1 MANIDI
7 TEEEAIVIAESI
19 KTAASVGQIED
30 EYTAFHLLQTFKREF
45 PNMEYLFDFL
55 DYEFIG
61 DFDDEEDF

>member
-19 KTAASVGQIED
+19 KTTASLGQLED

-45 PNMEYLFDFL
+45 PNMEYLFD
-55 DYEFIG
+55 YQNY
-61 DFDDEEDF
+61 

>member
-7 TEEEAIVIAESI
+7 TEEEAIVIAEAI
-19 KTAASVGQIED
+19 KTTSSVGQLDD

-45 PNMEYLFDFL
+45 PNVGYLFDFM

-61 DFDDEEDF
+61 DFDDEED

>member
-7 TEEEAIVIAESI
+7 TEEEAIVIAEAI
-19 KTAASVGQIED
+19 KTTSSVGQLDD
-30 EYTAFHLLQTFKREF
+30 EYTAFNLLQTFKREF

-61 DFDDEEDF
+61 DFDDED

>member
-45 PNMEYLFDFL
+45 PNMEYLFL

-61 DFDDEEDF
+61 DFDDEED